1 MEKFIF
7 LFGRVVFCF
16 IFVGFFCTFEGRLS
30 KAKWDGLLVAFVG
43 VEILKMLCIFM
54 GGLCEG
60 VGE

>member
-1 MEKFIF
+1 M
-7 LFGRVVFCF
+7 VFCF
-16 IFVGFFCTFEGRLS
+16 TFVCFFCTFEGRLS

-60 VGE
+60 VGM